1 MQLSENWARKRRER
15 HGFAP
20 NMGTVL
26 AVDGYVVEIKKPTA
40 ADLDGQEVL
49 CYRNQKD
56 FWGLITQVG
65 CSFTRSLLS
74 RDSQKKSERELFFMV
89 CFISWSFLCVH
100 VCLLVCRL
108 MCSGLLADTLVVT
121 ESYYMY

>member
-40 ADLDGQEVL
+40 ADLDGQL
-49 CYRNQKD
+49 KP
-56 FWGLITQVG
+56 
-65 CSFTRSLLS
+65 
-74 RDSQKKSERELFFMV
+74 ER
-89 CFISWSFLCVH
+89 FLGFNN
-100 VCLLVCRL
+100 
-108 MCSGLLADTLVVT
+108 SGWL
-121 ESYYMY
+121 